1 MGYSAGRAR
10 LGEVPTEGEGD
21 VGRGSHEK
29 NRGEACTAEGRGGGP
44 KAGRRVL
51 RVKAALLAG
60 PNTSLAGSVLPQI
73 VYFIH
78 TSPTPS
84 RLLPGEAKGK

>member
-1 MGYSAGRAR
+1 M
-10 LGEVPTEGEGD
+10 
-21 VGRGSHEK
+21 
-29 NRGEACTAEGRGGGP
+29 
-44 KAGRRVL
+44 
-51 RVKAALLAG
+51 KAALLAG

>member
-1 MGYSAGRAR
+1 MVRDGILRGSR
-10 LGEVPTEGEGD
+10 LGEEQTKGD
-21 VGRGSHEK
+21 VGRGTVE
-29 NRGEACTAEGRGGGP
+29 RLAQLRGGEGGQ

-51 RVKAALLAG
+51 HVKAVLLAG
-60 PNTSLAGSVLPQI
+60 PNISLGGSVLPQI
-73 VYFIH
+73 DYFIH